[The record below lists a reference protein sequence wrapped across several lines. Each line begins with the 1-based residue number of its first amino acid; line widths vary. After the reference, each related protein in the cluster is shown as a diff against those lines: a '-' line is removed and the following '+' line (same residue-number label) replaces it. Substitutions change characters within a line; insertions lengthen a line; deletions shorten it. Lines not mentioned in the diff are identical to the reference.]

1 MFSFELDTK
10 ETSTEERR
18 GSPKGTDFEMANGRF
33 GQQISAIV
41 TRCLLLRS
49 AHQKRMMWPR
59 PRSRMLFCNVV
70 SGWEDAEWKRN
81 FRIGRPTTSLCF
93 FRAFIFSP
101 TSLCFFRAFIFSPT
115 SLCFFRAFIFSP
127 TSLCFF
133 RAFIFSRHCVNVR
146 LYPAFSS
153 SPEIFRYD
161 TSFLV
166 IPRSCAC
173 IPPSLHNSSSFA
185 LSLSQV
191 HPRSAIFNPLFA
203 LKPVSNPSP
212 DEGRTRMLNPGSTSS
227 SAVADLGGF
236 QRFPLKPP
244 LANSIIEIH

>member
-1 MFSFELDTK
+1 MTNEAAILLLCLALYWIRK
-10 ETSTEERR
+10 RRVRRERR

-33 GQQISAIV
+33 AQQISAIV

-49 AHQKRMMWPR
+49 ARQKRMMWAR

-70 SGWEDAEWKRN
+70 SDWEDAEWKQN

-93 FRAFIFSP
+93 F
-101 TSLCFFRAFIFSPT
+101 FRT
-115 SLCFFRAFIFSP
+115 
-127 TSLCFF
+127 
-133 RAFIFSRHCVNVR
+133 FIFSRHCVNVR
-146 LYPAFSS
+146 LYPDFSS
-153 SPEIFRYD
+153 SSEIFRYD

-185 LSLSQV
+185 VSLSQV
-191 HPRSAIFNPLFA
+191 RPRSAIFNPLFA

-212 DEGRTRMLNPGSTSS
+212 DEGRTRMLNPGST
-227 SAVADLGGF
+227 
-236 QRFPLKPP
+236 Q
-244 LANSIIEIH
+244 